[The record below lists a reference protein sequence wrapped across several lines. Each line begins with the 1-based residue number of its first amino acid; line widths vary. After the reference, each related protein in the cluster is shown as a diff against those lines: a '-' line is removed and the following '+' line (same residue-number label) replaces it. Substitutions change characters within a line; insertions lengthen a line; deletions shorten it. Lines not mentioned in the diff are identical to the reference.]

1 MADRIQKIIG
11 PRGTSYLV
19 RVEYPPDPVTGKRRQ
34 RSKSFTT
41 KKEAEKELAKWLV
54 EIERGTAIEGSK
66 MTVGEYLL
74 HWVDTVARHNVRVTT
89 YESYRWM
96 IAKHIIPTLGSVPL
110 QKLTAAQVQGF
121 YSEKL
126 SGGASP
132 RLVHLCHLRL
142 RQALTQA
149 VKWNMVSRNVTDA
162 VDAPT
167 VRYKRGG
174 TWTPAEARTFL
185 AAALS
190 DGYSPLWHLALA
202 TGMRRGEL
210 LGLRWQDVDEKR
222 GTIAVFQNVV
232 AYKGAALIQEPKT
245 PAARRTVI
253 LDPMCLSLLRAHR
266 KRQAA
271 RQLAAGPEWRN
282 LDLIFTTPDG
292 GPINPNNVSRNFAV
306 IMQRAEQQRK
316 AEHLDSLPLPRIR
329 FHDMRHT
336 HATLLLQE
344 GEAVHTVSAR
354 LGHANAAITLS
365 IYAHVTPSMQE
376 SAASTIGRLLSEA
389 AS

>member
-1 MADRIQKIIG
+1 MAVTKRPGKDGMK
-11 PRGTSYLV
+11 Y
-19 RVEYPPDPVTGKRRQ
+19 RVTVDYPSDPFTGKRKQ
-34 RSKSFTT
+34 RSETYRT
-41 KKEAEKELAKWLV
+41 RKEADSREREWLT
-54 EIERGTAIEGSK
+54 EIERGTAVDGTK
-66 MTVGEYLL
+66 MSVGEYLL
-74 HWVDTVARHNVRVTT
+74 HWVDTVARHNVRITT

-96 IAKHIIPTLGSVPL
+96 IEKHIVPTLGSVPL
-110 QKLTAAQVQGF
+110 QRLTAAQVQGF

-149 VKWNMVSRNVTDA
+149 VKWSMIARNVTDA

-174 TWTPAEARTFL
+174 TWTPLEARTFL
-185 AAALS
+185 TVALS

-222 GTIAVFQNVV
+222 GTIAVVQNVV
-232 AYKGAALIQEPKT
+232 AYKGAPLIQEPKT
-245 PAARRTVI
+245 SAARRTVI
-253 LDPMCLSLLRAHR
+253 LDPMCLTLLKAHR
-266 KRQAA
+266 KRQAE
-271 RQLAAGPEWRN
+271 RQLVSGPEWRS
-282 LDLIFTTPDG
+282 LDLIFSTPDG
-292 GPINPNNVSRNFAV
+292 GPINPNNVSRNFAC
-306 IMQRAEQQRK
+306 IMQRAERRRK
-316 AEHLDSLPLPRIR
+316 AEHPDAAPLPRIR

-354 LGHANAAITLS
+354 LGHANPAITLS

-376 SAASTIGRLLSEA
+376 SAASTIGRLLSEQSA
-389 AS
+389 